1 MQARSE
7 APRPASGVPGG
18 RPVMRAMPSADVP
31 TQCARAR
38 GTCIGR
44 HAAPGAGKPVVFDR
58 RVAAATAGSALPAGR
73 LRRLTRAG
81 LRPLH

>member
-1 MQARSE
+1 MQARRE
-7 APRPASGVPGG
+7 APRPASGVPSS

-44 HAAPGAGKPVVFDR
+44 HGAQSAGKPVVFVR
-58 RVAAATAGSALPAGR
+58 RVTAATAGSALPAGR
-73 LRRLTRAG
+73 HRRLMRAG

>member
-1 MQARSE
+1 MQARRE

-44 HAAPGAGKPVVFDR
+44 HAAPSAGGSAAFDQF
-58 RVAAATAGSALPAGR
+58 VTAATAGSALPAGR